1 MSNFRARYGECSASI
16 TGGYNRRS
24 FHLQRE
30 NRSGQTAEHLVNKK
44 YQIPKPKP
52 REAPIINHQTTARA
66 LEYWGLRDF
75 FLATL
80 ELAEIT
86 RVLVC
91 FDHVASFI
99 VHANHSVM

>member
-1 MSNFRARYGECSASI
+1 VRVTVSAPPQLRAVI
-16 TGGYNRRS
+16 TDEAFTCKEKTDR
-24 FHLQRE
+24 
-30 NRSGQTAEHLVNKK
+30 QTAEHLVNKK

-66 LEYWGLRDF
+66 LEYWGLRDS